1 MNSGSCNFVIRALWS
16 HQLRFLCMILDYAGD
31 GVQVE
36 GVPSSPHMDVEK
48 RRMGTFNE
56 QFCMEP
62 GEQMGSFYISKQE
75 LYIQQ

>member
-1 MNSGSCNFVIRALWS
+1 MDSQSGSKVMVHSLNLTNPS
-16 HQLRFLCMILDYAGD
+16 MSLHSAGD

-36 GVPSSPHMDVEK
+36 GVPSSPCMDVEK

-62 GEQMGSFYISKQE
+62 GEQMGSYYISKQE

>member
-1 MNSGSCNFVIRALWS
+1 MNPALRN
-16 HQLRFLCMILDYAGD
+16 HQSWFLCKLLDFAGD

>member
-1 MNSGSCNFVIRALWS
+1 MLKDMCLSSW
-16 HQLRFLCMILDYAGD
+16 ILLASTGD

-36 GVPSSPHMDVEK
+36 GVPSSPCMDVEK

-62 GEQMGSFYISKQE
+62 GEAMGSYYISKQE

>member
-1 MNSGSCNFVIRALWS
+1 LW
-16 HQLRFLCMILDYAGD
+16 DYAGD

-36 GVPSSPHMDVEK
+36 GVPSMPCMDFEK